1 MAVPSNIASYS
12 DTMSLFA
19 AYHWSQ
25 AQLARLEGL
34 LGGENGQTS
43 GIRDSTTQPNLVV
56 LSTHPQP
63 YPGLFQA
70 PLLASLL
77 ALLDAYAPVVGWDP
91 SPEQGTMRVVF
102 DNRQESDRAADVG
115 RVKAVLHGLP
125 LETVGHGADG
135 DKDAMLKVD
144 ILDQRVDIAA
154 LLPRSLST
162 SLPRMQV
169 PNGGESEA
177 TNAAPAAVFAPTD
190 HLLPP
195 TTDRNF
201 LISPP
206 GSPPI
211 GWEPIKEDP
220 PNRETLA
227 GDLIDALRRLASARG
242 GDDAETSVEHEE
254 QNTAAAEDFTS
265 SDHDEPQARPGEIR
279 VVLPSQPSDDENP
292 HSTQLP
298 AVTVQSFVDEV
309 DNNRSH
315 SGTPGQ
321 QRPDITQVK
330 ATVDSM
336 RGDDANAEADGS
348 HQGQGLA
355 GGGKRITPTGRP
367 PLA

>member
-1 MAVPSNIASYS
+1 MAFPSTGTSRS
-12 DTMSLFA
+12 DTVSLFA

-43 GIRDSTTQPNLVV
+43 GIRESTNQPNLVV

-102 DNRQESDRAADVG
+102 DNRQESGRAADVG
-115 RVKAVLHGLP
+115 RVKAVLDGLP

-135 DKDAMLKVD
+135 DKDAMLKVE

-169 PNGGESEA
+169 PNGGQSEA

-254 QNTAAAEDFTS
+254 QNNAAAEDFTS

-279 VVLPSQPSDDENP
+279 VVLPSQPSDDEDP